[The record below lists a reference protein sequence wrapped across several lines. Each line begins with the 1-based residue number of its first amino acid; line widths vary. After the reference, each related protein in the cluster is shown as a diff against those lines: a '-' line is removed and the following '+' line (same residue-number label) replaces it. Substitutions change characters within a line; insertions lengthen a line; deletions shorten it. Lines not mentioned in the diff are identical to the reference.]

1 MIKRVNNR
9 IENILEQDKL
19 FSPQAIC
26 DVLKEEIKPIV
37 ENYINLQDDIKVR
50 FKKESNKNI
59 FFIEIDAN
67 RTKPFG
73 YIPY

>member
-50 FKKESNKNI
+50 FKKENNKNI

>member
-1 MIKRVNNR
+1 MIKRAYNR
-9 IENILEQDKL
+9 IENILDQDKL
-19 FSPQAIC
+19 FNPQQIC

-37 ENYINLQDDIKVR
+37 ENYINLQNDIKVR
-50 FKKESNKNI
+50 FKKENNKNI

>member
-9 IENILEQDKL
+9 IENILGQDKL

-50 FKKESNKNI
+50 FKKENNKNI

>member
-37 ENYINLQDDIKVR
+37 ENYINLHDDIKVR
-50 FKKESNKNI
+50 FKKENNKNI